1 MHSLDIDSDSP
12 LPSNNP
18 LRLKS
23 RISRLSLQQNDGIV
37 AGKTESSSSF
47 FLMVTGQIECA
58 QTSSTPLVNTQL
70 KLYCRYTFSYG
81 PDWVVNHGV
90 TEGITQIAGSRR
102 ALKGDDDQVVKGS
115 VNVFNFPIEISFQST
130 NTYGWP
136 RLCVSVYGI
145 DFLGREKIRG
155 YGSILLPINPGRYTK
170 FLTTYRPV
178 SGTALQQF
186 ISWLTASQPEY
197 RDTTITAR
205 GEGRAL
211 TRVVSENINL
221 KINLVTTRKD
231 FQSFGYTSS

>member
-1 MHSLDIDSDSP
+1 MTTETNSASMHSLDIDMGDSP
-12 LPSNNP
+12 LPSNNY

-37 AGKTESSSSF
+37 AGKTGSSSSF

-58 QTSSTPLVNTQL
+58 QTSSTPLVNTQ
-70 KLYCRYTFSYG
+70 LYCRYTFSYG

-102 ALKGDDDQVVKGS
+102 ALKGNDDQVVIGS

-155 YGSILLPINPGRYTK
+155 YRNSLRRIVP
-170 FLTTYRPV
+170 
-178 SGTALQQF
+178 
-186 ISWLTASQPEY
+186 
-197 RDTTITAR
+197 
-205 GEGRAL
+205 
-211 TRVVSENINL
+211 
-221 KINLVTTRKD
+221 
-231 FQSFGYTSS
+231 